1 MNDITALT
9 PEKLDEI
16 RQRYSPVAVPKC
28 HICGAEMTIGA
39 ATAARVVYACSGA
52 TYDDAGCHYAP
63 GRSIADD
70 HYAQSR
76 VTVVDVSDPDV
87 LAVVEELEKAQQA
100 ANINNWWKPDVCP
113 ITGRRFF
120 MWIEHPDLGYVPTYG
135 GPYDSYTIPTR
146 DDVGEFSCERYDH
159 DFGGWVDDECA
170 GLYVIDEDEIC
181 RVHELEQSV
190 AELVTGRL
198 NLMRTMGVYVH
209 AYEEAKAQVAK
220 DVEIKARLCRESN
233 SLFDRLRAAEKR
245 IAELEKA
252 VSEPVAYTDDRNL
265 GYINRGREMAY
276 LWGKQNSEAGDIPL
290 YSHAQP
296 ATVVPDEIA
305 AVLITAI
312 EKEQDRLFGE
322 DYLMDSKDCVD
333 VIREEIERLNACRA
347 AMCATEKASNHGVS
361 QGEYSENCASAPV
374 HNGATHAPESVQSVG
389 QSLAGIKAASVLD
402 SLPKNVESPSG
413 MDTEKLNQPV
423 SKTNALPASV
433 VDALEKALQAM
444 SFMGDTLNNLDAVC
458 EEDVEYVSPAFEAV
472 RSVLE
477 NNSPVTPDGWKEEA
491 EKLAEAYGAAFVI
504 FRHGEEPVCADP
516 TKFWFGFDPAA
527 PKEVG

>member
-190 AELVTGRL
+190 AELQEQL
-198 NLMRTMGVYVH
+198 RT
-209 AYEEAKAQVAK
+209 
-220 DVEIKARLCRESN
+220 VELSN
-233 SLFDRLRAAEKR
+233 
-245 IAELEKA
+245 
-252 VSEPVAYTDDRNL
+252 
-265 GYINRGREMAY
+265 
-276 LWGKQNSEAGDIPL
+276 
-290 YSHAQP
+290 
-296 ATVVPDEIA
+296 
-305 AVLITAI
+305 
-312 EKEQDRLFGE
+312 
-322 DYLMDSKDCVD
+322 
-333 VIREEIERLNACRA
+333 
-347 AMCATEKASNHGVS
+347 
-361 QGEYSENCASAPV
+361 
-374 HNGATHAPESVQSVG
+374 
-389 QSLAGIKAASVLD
+389 
-402 SLPKNVESPSG
+402 
-413 MDTEKLNQPV
+413 
-423 SKTNALPASV
+423 
-433 VDALEKALQAM
+433 
-444 SFMGDTLNNLDAVC
+444 
-458 EEDVEYVSPAFEAV
+458 
-472 RSVLE
+472 SVLE
-477 NNSPVTPDGWKEEA
+477 SRSITVKLPERYSCDLGYNAPDPNGEMLDRDDVLAMLAAAGIQVTGD
-491 EKLAEAYGAAFVI
+491 
-504 FRHGEEPVCADP
+504 
-516 TKFWFGFDPAA
+516 
-527 PKEVG
+527 